1 MTTLLPTDADNNPIP
16 AMRLK
21 PGGAHKINAT
31 ATTARNAAA
40 FDTDTKVVS
49 VYASGPVYLR
59 FGNASVTA
67 ANTDHYYP
75 GNTYYDFA
83 ISGGDNKG
91 PHSTHLAVLAAAA
104 DCAVYVSEKE

>member
-21 PGGAHKINAT
+21 SGGAHKINAT
-31 ATTARNAAA
+31 SASARNAAA
-40 FDTDTKVVS
+40 FDSDTKVVS

-67 ANTDHYYP
+67 TASDHYYP
-75 GNTYYDFA
+75 GDTYYDFS
-83 ISGGDNKG
+83 ISGGDSKG
-91 PHSTHLAVLAAAA
+91 PHSTHLAVLAAAG